1 MGIFRLWLASVV
13 LLSHAPFGVA
23 GQPLF
28 GATAVSSFFVVSGF
42 YMQLLLSERFGVGA
56 AVDFYASRLL
66 RIFPLY
72 WLALFL
78 SLLLVAHPA
87 FDLVMRSG
95 DPRTIAFALFENLFL
110 FGQDFARL
118 LYLDTATGSLSWSQ
132 PAAYDYASNIAVLG
146 QAWTLSMELMF
157 YLLAP
162 VLLRWRTLP
171 LVVIVIATIACRIFL
186 PLPEIRAFWATN
198 WIYGFFPNEL
208 GTFLLGSLGYRF
220 YRHSLKGI
228 DWSPTASAIAVAV
241 LGVLIGYGF
250 ILNCKIHAYHYLYI
264 GVTALAVPL
273 LFAATRHYTLDRRIG
288 ELSYPV
294 YLFHIIVVEQLGRV
308 VASQWLG
315 ALALVVTIAFSIPLV
330 AIVELPIERYRAR
343 AFG

>member
-1 MGIFRLWLASVV
+1 
-13 LLSHAPFGVA
+13 
-23 GQPLF
+23 
-28 GATAVSSFFVVSGF
+28 
-42 YMQLLLSERFGVGA
+42 
-56 AVDFYASRLL
+56 
-66 RIFPLY
+66 
-72 WLALFL
+72 
-78 SLLLVAHPA
+78 
-87 FDLVMRSG
+87 
-95 DPRTIAFALFENLFL
+95 
-110 FGQDFARL
+110 
-118 LYLDTATGSLSWSQ
+118 
-132 PAAYDYASNIAVLG
+132 
-146 QAWTLSMELMF
+146 
-157 YLLAP
+157 
-162 VLLRWRTLP
+162 
-171 LVVIVIATIACRIFL
+171 
-186 PLPEIRAFWATN
+186 
-198 WIYGFFPNEL
+198 
-208 GTFLLGSLGYRF
+208 
-220 YRHSLKGI
+220 LKGI